1 MDGGVPRRARTLLE
15 EACSRPVGAARVL
28 QERRKGGCTQVL
40 LEGALLGPC
49 RQPFVLKGFEAS
61 EPRET
66 ARIDQELRRAQRA
79 ARAGLGAP
87 VLCALRRNSLAL
99 LVTERGVRDLEGFLR
114 ARHRL
119 PLHVSQLLLRR
130 AFELC
135 SHPWLLKHRLVC
147 CDLKPSNFVVY
158 EEQEAR
164 RRAPASAPGPLRS
177 LVALVNGGG
186 RLAPPLKLR
195 LLDFDPSLWAQGRS
209 SRECGTL
216 NKLMLLLNLLSW
228 QTKDALGPYL
238 PEDARALA
246 AALRERR
253 PALTSLLER
262 ERACLAKGPWHYL
275 CLGPGAAAEA
285 SLDAFWSVVDARSAH
300 HQI

>member
-1 MDGGVPRRARTLLE
+1 MDGGVPLRARALLE
-15 EACSRPVGAARVL
+15 EACARPVGAARVL
-28 QERRKGGCTQVL
+28 QERRRGGCTQVL
-40 LEGALLGPC
+40 LEGALLGPR
-49 RQPFVLKGFEAS
+49 RQPFVLKCFEAS
-61 EPRET
+61 EPREV
-66 ARIDQELRRAQRA
+66 ARVDKELRRAQRA

-87 VLCALRRNSLAL
+87 VLCALRRNALAL
-99 LVTERGVRDLEGFLR
+99 LVTERGVQDLEGFLR

-119 PLHVSQLLLRR
+119 PLHLSQLLLRR

-158 EEQEAR
+158 EEREAL
-164 RRAPASAPGPLRS
+164 SAPRSLRS
-177 LVALVNGGG
+177 LVTLVEQSGG
-186 RLAPPLKLR
+186 RSVPPPLTLR

-209 SRECGTL
+209 PRECETL

-228 QTKDALGPYL
+228 KTKDALGPYL
-238 PEDARALA
+238 PEEARALA

-253 PALTSLLER
+253 PALTGLLER
-262 ERACLAKGPWHYL
+262 ERACLAKGPLHYL
-275 CLGPGAAAEA
+275 RPGAGAGDD
-285 SLDAFWSVVDARSAH
+285 SLDAFWAVVDAQSRH